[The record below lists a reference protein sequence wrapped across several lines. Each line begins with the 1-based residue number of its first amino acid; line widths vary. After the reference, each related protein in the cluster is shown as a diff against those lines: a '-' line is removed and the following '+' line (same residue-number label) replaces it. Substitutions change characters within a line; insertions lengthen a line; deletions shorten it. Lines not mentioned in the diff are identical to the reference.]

1 MSAMLS
7 AEQLQFKEA
16 VSRFFDEVS
25 PPSTVRAFVESEAP
39 FARDVWHQASA
50 ELGLSLIHI

>member
-16 VSRFFDEVS
+16 VGRFFDEVS
-25 PPSTVRAFVESEAP
+25 PPGAVRAFVESEAP
-39 FARDVWHQASA
+39 LPEMSGNERRQNS
-50 ELGLSLIHI
+50 G

>member
-16 VSRFFDEVS
+16 VSRFFDEV
-25 PPSTVRAFVESEAP
+25 F
-39 FARDVWHQASA
+39 HQARS
-50 ELGLSLIHI
+50 GHLSNLRH

>member
-16 VSRFFDEVS
+16 VSRFLTRCLHPAWSGHLSSLRHLLPEMS
-25 PPSTVRAFVESEAP
+25 GIE
-39 FARDVWHQASA
+39 HQQNW
-50 ELGLSLIHI
+50 G

>member
-16 VSRFFDEVS
+16 VGRFFDEVS
-25 PPSTVRAFVESEAP
+25 PAGTVRAFLEA
-39 FARDVWHQASA
+39 
-50 ELGLSLIHI
+50 